1 MEKKIS
7 IFIIVIIITILIII
21 SISAKKT
28 LNLNKLN
35 NVYKDIEI
43 LDDRISMY
51 YLDNGFIPVKSEKI
65 DFKENSINPNDNDN
79 YYEIDLDKLENLNIY
94 YGRRKLG
101 KNDIYIINEQSHAIY
116 YYEGVESN
124 YEKIYTRKLN
134 YEKVDLEEY
143 K

>member
-1 MEKKIS
+1 MSKKNLIILVISFLILFIIASQTIS
-7 IFIIVIIITILIII
+7 IT
-21 SISAKKT
+21 K
-28 LNLNKLN
+28 LNKLN

-116 YYEGVESN
+116 YYEVLECN

>member
-1 MEKKIS
+1 MLEGIILVISFLILFIIASQTIS
-7 IFIIVIIITILIII
+7 IT
-21 SISAKKT
+21 K
-28 LNLNKLN
+28 LNKLN

>member
-1 MEKKIS
+1 MSKKS
-7 IFIIVIIITILIII
+7 IIILAIVFFILFIIVSSTI
-21 SISAKKT
+21 SITK
-28 LNLNKLN
+28 LNKLN

-43 LDDRISMY
+43 LEDRISMY
-51 YLDNGFIPVKSEKI
+51 YLDNGFIPVRNEKI

-101 KNDIYIINEQSHAIY
+101 EKDIYIINEQSHTIY
-116 YYEGVESN
+116 YYAGVKSN
-124 YEKIYTRKLN
+124 NEKIYTRNLN
-134 YEKVDLEEY
+134 YEKIDLEEY

>member
-1 MEKKIS
+1 MSKKNLIILVISFLILFIIASQTIS
-7 IFIIVIIITILIII
+7 IT
-21 SISAKKT
+21 K
-28 LNLNKLN
+28 LNKLN

>member
-1 MEKKIS
+1 MSKKNLIILVISFLILFIIASQTIS
-7 IFIIVIIITILIII
+7 IT
-21 SISAKKT
+21 K
-28 LNLNKLN
+28 LNKLN

-94 YGRRKLG
+94 YGRRKL
-101 KNDIYIINEQSHAIY
+101 
-116 YYEGVESN
+116 
-124 YEKIYTRKLN
+124 
-134 YEKVDLEEY
+134 
-143 K
+143 